1 MDRITNSMTDRTVLA
16 NLESSYSQLSQTEE
30 ELSSGTQLTEPS
42 QNPLGAS
49 EAMGY
54 NASLAANAQ
63 YQTNVTDGTSW
74 MAATDTALTSMNN
87 DVQSAQNLII
97 QASSGTVSTSQ
108 MSSIAAQL
116 NELADSIKTTANTQV
131 NGDYIFSGTATQ
143 TEPFTVGGTDTY
155 AGNSAAVSI
164 EVGQGVTMQTN
175 VTGNTV
181 VSPILAAI
189 RQAVTDMGSGGT
201 PGNLA
206 TTDLQAIQAAQS
218 TLGEAQVFV
227 GSGENRLA
235 ATTTALQAQS
245 TATTSQLSSVQD
257 TDIASTMI
265 NFHRRPRSTRLPSR
279 RAPA

>member
-1 MDRITNSMTDRTVLA
+1 
-16 NLESSYSQLSQTEE
+16 
-30 ELSSGTQLTEPS
+30 
-42 QNPLGAS
+42 
-49 EAMGY
+49 
-54 NASLAANAQ
+54 
-63 YQTNVTDGTSW
+63 
-74 MAATDTALTSMNN
+74 MNN

-265 NFHRRPRSTRLPSR
+265 NFSQETSVYQAALKAGASLIQPSLMDFLSSTS
-279 RAPA
+279 